1 MIDNIGFD
9 FTGVRLNG
17 FIQAFF
23 IVIIASFFSLI
34 GSFFLT
40 RKLFGGHTMFGD
52 LALLTTQQT
61 TEGYVSADAH
71 YMEMKGKT
79 GTAFTMLRPA
89 GKIDIEGQIF
99 DAVAEAGFIEKGEA
113 IRVVKYENAQ
123 LIVRKA

>member
-1 MIDNIGFD
+1 
-9 FTGVRLNG
+9 
-17 FIQAFF
+17 
-23 IVIIASFFSLI
+23 
-34 GSFFLT
+34 
-40 RKLFGGHTMFGD
+40 MFGD

-71 YMEMKGKT
+71 YMEMKDKT

-99 DAVAEAGFIEKGEA
+99 DAVAEAGYIEKGEA

-123 LIVRKA
+123 LIVRKI